1 MGEKP
6 EIISKAYLSLHDGPE
21 PIIAASENQN
31 CADITLLDMYELMD
45 GDNWLEMDDDE
56 IADSKED
63 QRWKQLTVRLRERLD
78 SYFNNSTRG

>member
-1 MGEKP
+1 
-6 EIISKAYLSLHDGPE
+6 
-21 PIIAASENQN
+21 
-31 CADITLLDMYELMD
+31 MYELMD